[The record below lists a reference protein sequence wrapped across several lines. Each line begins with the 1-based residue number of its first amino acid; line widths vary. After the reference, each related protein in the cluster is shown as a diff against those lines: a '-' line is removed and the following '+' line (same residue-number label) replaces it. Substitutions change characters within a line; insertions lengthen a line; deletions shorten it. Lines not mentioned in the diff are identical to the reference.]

1 MTAPSPL
8 PGIERVNPYVGGEG
22 AEGGVNLA
30 SNENPYGAG
39 QAARS
44 AYTEALDRLHLY
56 PDGGC
61 TRLRETVARVHGLD
75 AGKIVCGCGSDELLG
90 LLTRAYAG
98 PGDEVVHSAHGF
110 LMYRLSALAAGADAV
125 SVPENEM
132 QTDIEAV
139 LAAVGERTKVVFL
152 ANPNNPTGSWIRR
165 GEMER
170 MIERLPKR
178 VLLVLDGAYAEY
190 MDNGD
195 YEAGAA
201 WVEERPN
208 VVMTR
213 TFSKIHGLAALRIGW
228 AYCPPAVAD
237 TLNRVR
243 GPFNVNEPAQAAA
256 IAAME
261 DGAHVIASRRDNAR
275 NRDGLIEGLA
285 ALGIETVPSVGN
297 FVLLRLGSAEAAR
310 AADAALRQRG
320 VYVRAM
326 DSYGLPDCLRAG
338 VGDLHGVARLLE
350 ALGEHLGGGADAGD
364 GA

>member
-1 MTAPSPL
+1 MTAPVPL
-8 PGIERVNPYVGGEG
+8 PGIERVKPYVGGESV
-22 AEGGVNLA
+22 EGGVNLA

-39 QAARS
+39 QAART
-44 AYTEALDRLHLY
+44 AYAEALERLHLY
-56 PDGGC
+56 PDGSCG
-61 TRLRETVARVHGLD
+61 RLRETVARVHGLD

-110 LMYRLSALAAGADAV
+110 LMYRLAALAAGAEPV
-125 SVPENEM
+125 SVPEKEL
-132 QTDIEAV
+132 QTDLDAV

-152 ANPNNPTGSWIRR
+152 ANPNNPTGSWVKR

-170 MIERLPKR
+170 MIEQLPER

-190 MDNGD
+190 MEDGE

-201 WVEERPN
+201 WVNERPN

-213 TFSKIHGLAALRIGW
+213 TFSKIHGLAAARVGW
-228 AYCPPAVAD
+228 AYCPSAVAD

-243 GPFNVNEPAQAAA
+243 GPFNVSEPAQAAA

-261 DGAHVIASRRDNAR
+261 DGAHVVASRRDNAR
-275 NRDGLIEGLA
+275 NREGLIEGLA
-285 ALGIETVPSVGN
+285 ALGVETAPSAGN
-297 FVLLRLGSAEAAR
+297 FVLLRLESAESAQ
-310 AADAALRQRG
+310 AADAALRRRG
-320 VYVRAM
+320 VYIRAM

-350 ALGEHLGGGADAGD
+350 ALGEHLVGED